1 MKYSIFSLLLIT
13 LFLGACEYLD
23 YNEKSYLL
31 KDDVYSDIDR
41 VRSALTGIYTELPS
55 GFTQVGEA
63 MLASATDEAVFAKD
77 ANPVHK
83 FHNGAWSAAQP
94 LDSKWNLFAPIRRAN
109 RFLIEVDKYD
119 YEEYRWDKDPT
130 YETLMEEIERYK
142 MEARALRAYF
152 YLELAKRYGDIP
164 LITTVLDENEAN
176 QLPRTPFN
184 EVIEFIVQE
193 CEEVAPH
200 LPKSYE
206 GERLGETGRITQG
219 AVMAIKA
226 RALLYAASPLHNS
239 EGSVSAWQEA
249 AEAAYAI
256 IDSGDYSLN
265 PNYSSV
271 FNNYSSN
278 NSELILERRH
288 SASNNFE
295 RINFPVGYIGGTSG
309 NCPTQNLVDAYEMAD
324 TGLDIDEEGSGF
336 DPFNPFEGRDPR
348 LEASILYN
356 GATWKGQTIEAYQ
369 GGANGEPL
377 RYATPTGYYLKKYVI
392 EGINLEPPNVTQ
404 VEHTW
409 VLFRYAE
416 VLLNYAE
423 AMNEAYGPED
433 AAGMGMT
440 ARAAVN
446 EVRQRAGMPD
456 FPAGMTKEEFRSKLR
471 NERRVELAFEGHRFW
486 DVRRWMI
493 GDQTTDI
500 YGTTIGFNPF
510 GGYTYEKTLVEERE
524 FNDNM
529 NLFPIPQTEIYKN
542 PYLEQNPGW

>member
-1 MKYSIFSLLLIT
+1 
-13 LFLGACEYLD
+13 
-23 YNEKSYLL
+23 
-31 KDDVYSDIDR
+31 
-41 VRSALTGIYTELPS
+41 
-55 GFTQVGEA
+55 
-63 MLASATDEAVFAKD
+63 
-77 ANPVHK
+77 
-83 FHNGAWSAAQP
+83 
-94 LDSKWNLFAPIRRAN
+94 
-109 RFLIEVDKYD
+109 
-119 YEEYRWDKDPT
+119 
-130 YETLMEEIERYK
+130 
-142 MEARALRAYF
+142 
-152 YLELAKRYGDIP
+152 
-164 LITTVLDENEAN
+164 
-176 QLPRTPFN
+176 
-184 EVIEFIVQE
+184 
-193 CEEVAPH
+193 
-200 LPKSYE
+200 
-206 GERLGETGRITQG
+206 
-219 AVMAIKA
+219 
-226 RALLYAASPLHNS
+226 
-239 EGSVSAWQEA
+239 
-249 AEAAYAI
+249 
-256 IDSGDYSLN
+256 
-265 PNYSSV
+265 
-271 FNNYSSN
+271 
-278 NSELILERRH
+278 
-288 SASNNFE
+288 
-295 RINFPVGYIGGTSG
+295 
-309 NCPTQNLVDAYEMAD
+309 
-324 TGLDIDEEGSGF
+324 
-336 DPFNPFEGRDPR
+336 
-348 LEASILYN
+348 
-356 GATWKGQTIEAYQ
+356 
-369 GGANGEPL
+369 L